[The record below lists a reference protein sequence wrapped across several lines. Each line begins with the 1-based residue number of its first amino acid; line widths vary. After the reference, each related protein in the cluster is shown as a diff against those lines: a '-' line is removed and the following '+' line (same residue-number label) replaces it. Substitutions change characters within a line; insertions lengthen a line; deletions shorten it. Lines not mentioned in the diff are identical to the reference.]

1 MLIGEIL
8 RRAAER
14 FPDKPAL
21 IDGDRR
27 ITYGEFDRLA
37 DRCAAGLIVSGLSKG
52 DRLANMAPNV
62 AEQMILVFGAARAG
76 VILGQISVRGTAND
90 LAYIIDKIEASALSF
105 WGEFAA
111 NVTTARAK
119 ARPLRQI
126 ISIGASGARAG
137 ADVVSFDDLLARGSE
152 AAPRVLL
159 EDDDAFAMTFTGGT
173 TGLPK
178 AVLATHRARYAN
190 AVTCGVEFGLDE
202 RDVCVLAAPLF
213 HAAGLFVWAIPAIM
227 LGCTCVLL
235 RSWDAARFVAT
246 VERHRA
252 TATLLVP
259 TQLADLVSHPA
270 FSGERLASLRNINY
284 AGSPMAV
291 TLYDRLTAALPRV
304 GFTEN
309 YGQSETGPIT
319 VRRPFHP
326 HDKRGTVG
334 RPAHNV
340 ETKVVD
346 RDGRECP
353 PGVAGEIVS
362 RGEHLLKEYWGE
374 PEQTR
379 ALFRTGDGWLWTGD
393 IGVRD
398 EDGFI
403 SLVDRSKDMIV
414 SGAENIYPTEIENAL
429 FQHPA
434 VLECAVF
441 GIPDDRW
448 GEVPAAHVVLRQG
461 HHPAPEQLVEFVAAR
476 IARYKRP
483 RLIKFVDALPRTAVG
498 KIQKNLIRDAY
509 WTGRP
514 RKI

>member
-1 MLIGEIL
+1 M
-8 RRAAER
+8 
-14 FPDKPAL
+14 
-21 IDGDRR
+21 
-27 ITYGEFDRLA
+27 
-37 DRCAAGLIVSGLSKG
+37 
-52 DRLANMAPNV
+52 
-62 AEQMILVFGAARAG
+62 
-76 VILGQISVRGTAND
+76 
-90 LAYIIDKIEASALSF
+90 
-105 WGEFAA
+105 
-111 NVTTARAK
+111 
-119 ARPLRQI
+119 
-126 ISIGASGARAG
+126 
-137 ADVVSFDDLLARGSE
+137 
-152 AAPRVLL
+152 
-159 EDDDAFAMTFTGGT
+159 
-173 TGLPK
+173 
-178 AVLATHRARYAN
+178 
-190 AVTCGVEFGLDE
+190 
-202 RDVCVLAAPLF
+202 
-213 HAAGLFVWAIPAIM
+213 
-227 LGCTCVLL
+227 
-235 RSWDAARFVAT
+235 
-246 VERHRA
+246 
-252 TATLLVP
+252 
-259 TQLADLVSHPA
+259 
-270 FSGERLASLRNINY
+270 
-284 AGSPMAV
+284 
-291 TLYDRLTAALPRV
+291 
-304 GFTEN
+304 
-309 YGQSETGPIT
+309 T

-398 EDGFI
+398 GDGFI

-429 FQHPA
+429 LQHPA

-448 GEVPAAHVVLRQG
+448 GEVPAAHVVVRPG
-461 HHPAPEQLVEFVAAR
+461 HEPAAEQLVEFVAAR

-509 WTGRP
+509 WKGRP

>member
-8 RRAAER
+8 RRAAAR

-21 IDGDRR
+21 VDGERQ
-27 ITYGEFDRLA
+27 ITYREFDRLA
-37 DRCAAGLIVSGLSKG
+37 DRCATALAASGLSKG
-52 DRLANMAPNV
+52 DRLANIAPNI
-62 AEQMILVFGAARAG
+62 AEQMLLVFGASRAG
-76 VILGQISVRGTAND
+76 VILGQISVRATVSD
-90 LAYIIDKIEASALSF
+90 LAFIIDKIEASGLVF

-111 NVTTARAK
+111 NVSAARAK
-119 ARPLRQI
+119 SRRLRQVV
-126 ISIGASGARAG
+126 SIGAGGARAG
-137 ADVVSFDDLLARGSE
+137 ADVIGFDDLLARGSD
-152 AAPRVLL
+152 APASIQLQ
-159 EDDDAFAMTFTGGT
+159 DDDAFAMTFTGGT
-173 TGLPK
+173 TGFPK

-202 RDVCVLAAPLF
+202 RDTCVLAAPLF

-235 RSWDAARFVAT
+235 RSWDAARFIAA

-259 TQLADLVSHPA
+259 TQLADLLGHPA
-270 FSGERLASLRNINY
+270 FSAERLASLRNVNY

-291 TLYDRLTAALPRV
+291 TLYDQLTAALPHV

-309 YGQSETGPIT
+309 YGQSETGPMT

-346 RDGRECP
+346 RAGRECP

-362 RGEHLLKEYWGE
+362 RGEHLMKEYWGE

-379 ALFRTGDGWLWTGD
+379 ALFRGGDGWLWTGD

-429 FQHPA
+429 LRHPA

-448 GEVPAAHVVLRQG
+448 GEIPAAHVVLRPG
-461 HHPAPEQLVEFVAAR
+461 HHPAPEQLAEFVAAH

-509 WTGRP
+509 WKDRP

>member
-8 RRAAER
+8 RRAAAR

-21 IDGDRR
+21 IDGERR
-27 ITYGEFDRLA
+27 ITYAELDRLA
-37 DRCAAGLIVSGLSKG
+37 DRCAAALTASGLNKG
-52 DRLANMAPNV
+52 DRLANLAPNV
-62 AEQMILVFGAARAG
+62 AEQMVLVFGAARAG
-76 VILGQISVRGTAND
+76 VILGQISVRATVND
-90 LAYIIDKIEASALSF
+90 LAYILDKIEASSLVF
-105 WGEFAA
+105 WGELAA
-111 NVTTARAK
+111 SVNAARAK
-119 ARPLRQI
+119 AKPLRRI
-126 ISIGASGARAG
+126 VSIGAGGERAG
-137 ADVVSFDDLLARGSE
+137 ADVMGFDALLARAGD
-152 AAPRVLL
+152 APPLVRLD
-159 EDDDAFAMTFTGGT
+159 DDDAFAMTFTGGT
-173 TGLPK
+173 TGYPK

-235 RSWDAARFVAT
+235 RHWDAARFVAA

-252 TATLLVP
+252 SATLLVP
-259 TQLADLVSHPA
+259 TQLADLLSHPA
-270 FSGERLASLRNINY
+270 FSAARLASLRNINY
-284 AGSPMAV
+284 AGSPMALA
-291 TLYDRLTAALPRV
+291 LYDRLTAALPHV

-309 YGQSETGPIT
+309 YGQSETGPMT

-346 RDGRECP
+346 RDGRECK

-379 ALFRTGDGWLWTGD
+379 SLFRAGDGWLWTGD

-429 FQHPA
+429 LQHPA
-434 VLECAVF
+434 VLECAAF
-441 GIPDDRW
+441 GIPDEQW

-461 HHPAPEQLVEFVAAR
+461 HGPAPEQLIEFVAAR
-476 IARYKRP
+476 IARHKRP
-483 RLIKFVDALPRTAVG
+483 RLVKFVDALPRTAVG

-509 WTGRP
+509 WKDRP

>member
-1 MLIGEIL
+1 MVIGEIL
-8 RRAAER
+8 RRSAAR

-21 IDGDRR
+21 IDGSRQV
-27 ITYGEFDRLA
+27 TYRELDQLA
-37 DRCAAGLIVSGLSKG
+37 DRCAAGLAALGFKTG
-52 DRLANMAPNV
+52 DRLANIAPNV
-62 AEQMILVFGAARAG
+62 VEQMVLVFGAARAG
-76 VILGQISVRGTAND
+76 VILGQVSVRASVND
-90 LAYIIDKIEASALSF
+90 LAYILDKIEASGLSF

-111 NVTTARAK
+111 NIKAACAK

-126 ISIGASGARAG
+126 VSIGTGGARAG
-137 ADVVSFDDLLARGSE
+137 ADIVSFD
-152 AAPRVLL
+152 VLL
-159 EDDDAFAMTFTGGT
+159 ERGGASAPNVLIADDDPFAMTFTGGT
-173 TGLPK
+173 TGFPK

-202 RDVCVLAAPLF
+202 RDICVLAAPLF

-235 RSWDAARFVAT
+235 RSWDAARFIAT

-270 FSGERLASLRNINY
+270 FSADRLASLRNINY
-284 AGSPMAV
+284 AGSPMALA
-291 TLYDRLTAALPRV
+291 LYDRLTAALPHV

-309 YGQSETGPIT
+309 YGQSETGPMT

-346 RDGRECP
+346 SDGRECP

-429 FQHPA
+429 LQHPA
-434 VLECAVF
+434 VQECAVF
-441 GIPDDRW
+441 GVPDDRW
-448 GEVPAAHVVLRQG
+448 GEVPAAHVVLRHG
-461 HHPAPEQLVEFVAAR
+461 HDPAPEQLVEFVAAR

-483 RLIKFVDALPRTAVG
+483 RLVKFVDALPRTAVG

-509 WTGRP
+509 WKGRP

>member
-1 MLIGEIL
+1 MVIGEIL
-8 RRAAER
+8 RRAAAR

-21 IDGDRR
+21 IDGQRQV
-27 ITYGEFDRLA
+27 TYRELDQLA
-37 DRCAAGLIVSGLSKG
+37 DRCAAGLAAAGFKTG
-52 DRLANMAPNV
+52 DRLANIAPNV
-62 AEQMILVFGAARAG
+62 VEQMVLVFGAARAG
-76 VILGQISVRGTAND
+76 VILGQVSVRASVND
-90 LAYIIDKIEASALSF
+90 LAYILDKIEASGLSF
-105 WGEFAA
+105 WGELAA
-111 NVTTARAK
+111 NIKAARVK

-126 ISIGASGARAG
+126 VSIGMGGARAG
-137 ADVVSFDDLLARGSE
+137 ADVVSFD
-152 AAPRVLL
+152 VLL
-159 EDDDAFAMTFTGGT
+159 ERGGASAPKVAIADDDAFAMTFTGGT
-173 TGLPK
+173 TGFPK
-178 AVLATHRARYAN
+178 AVLATHRARYVN

-202 RDVCVLAAPLF
+202 RDICVLAAPLF

-235 RSWDAARFVAT
+235 RSWDAASFIAT
-246 VERHRA
+246 VERHGA

-270 FSGERLASLRNINY
+270 FSRDRLASLRNINY
-284 AGSPMAV
+284 AGSPMALA
-291 TLYDRLTAALPRV
+291 LYDRLTAALPHV

-309 YGQSETGPIT
+309 YGQSETGPMT

-346 RDGRECP
+346 HDGRECP

-398 EDGFI
+398 GDGFI

-429 FQHPA
+429 LQHPA

-448 GEVPAAHVVLRQG
+448 GEVPAAHVVVRPG
-461 HHPAPEQLVEFVAAR
+461 HEPAAEQLVEFVAAR

-509 WTGRP
+509 WKGRP